1 MVSDNT
7 LQNKI
12 SSEILRKI
20 CLEEG
25 VDDVGFV
32 EIERPSLGSVQQE
45 VLSIYPKTK
54 TIISICIRTNPE
66 NVQGTSRS
74 LANEEFHKTYDELS
88 INARKIVRRLNEIGI
103 RALSC
108 HPTFPMDTDRWAG
121 KIWEISHK
129 PIAEQAGIGKIGINR
144 MVLHPKFGTHILLD
158 SILIDTELD
167 KYGKPLDSDP
177 CISCRLCVSACP
189 VGAIDAKKGIDFNA
203 CMTHNYRDFMGGFE
217 DWVENIVS
225 SKNVKEFRKKIW

>member
-1 MVSDNT
+1 MVSDSI

-12 SSEILRKI
+12 SSDIIRKI
-20 CLEEG
+20 CLEMG

-32 EIERPSLGSVQQE
+32 EIERVALGSVQQE

-66 NVQGTSRS
+66 NVQGVSRS

-108 HPTFPMDTDRWAG
+108 HPTLDR
-121 KIWEISHK
+121 KS
-129 PIAEQAGIGKIGINR
+129 
-144 MVLHPKFGTHILLD
+144 V
-158 SILIDTELD
+158 
-167 KYGKPLDSDP
+167 
-177 CISCRLCVSACP
+177 V
-189 VGAIDAKKGIDFNA
+189 
-203 CMTHNYRDFMGGFE
+203 
-217 DWVENIVS
+217 
-225 SKNVKEFRKKIW
+225 